1 MSFLDAEQQ
10 RLLDRLRQA
19 GDQPVAFA
27 ELRAAGISFPA
38 TVISELEVNGYVFE
52 HVHHQD
58 QPIGVR
64 LLELPDAPDTPA
76 AHRRRR
82 PWPHR

>member
-1 MSFLDAEQQ
+1 MSFLDAQQQ

-27 ELRAAGISFPA
+27 ELRAAGVSFPA
-38 TVISELEVNGYVFE
+38 TVISELKLNGYVFE
-52 HVHHQD
+52 HVQHQD
-58 QPIGVR
+58 QLVGVR
-64 LLELPDAPDTPA
+64 LPKPEAPDAA
-76 AHRRRR
+76 RRRRR